1 MSNKAREL
9 RPKARTTAAETDTE
23 GCPFD
28 RAAALEHLD
37 GDGELLKELAELFLA
52 GFPDML
58 SRARQAVAD
67 LDPQE
72 LARQAHTIKGCVAN
86 FSATRAF
93 KAALDVETSAR
104 GGDLAAAQKGCTQLA
119 IEVSRLASALTELT
133 ERVQPTPA

>member
-1 MSNKAREL
+1 MVNDNSPAG
-9 RPKARTTAAETDTE
+9 PKAPTVATETDAE
-23 GCPFD
+23 GHPFD

-67 LDPQE
+67 LDGQE
-72 LARQAHTIKGCVAN
+72 LAREAHTIKGCVAN
-86 FSATRAF
+86 FVATRAF
-93 KAALDVETSAR
+93 NAAVEVEMSAR
-104 GGDLAAAQKGCTQLA
+104 EGDLAAAQKGCTQLA

-133 ERVQPTPA
+133 GQAQPTPA